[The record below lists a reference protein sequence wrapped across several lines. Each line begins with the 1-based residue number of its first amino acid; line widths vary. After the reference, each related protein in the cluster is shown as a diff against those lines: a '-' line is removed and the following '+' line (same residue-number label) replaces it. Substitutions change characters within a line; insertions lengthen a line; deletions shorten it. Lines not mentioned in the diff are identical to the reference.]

1 MIVDYEPLD
10 SFICA
15 GKHMATVRIGK
26 NVHVV
31 ETWELKHQP
40 ENKNELRGEIS
51 ESEKRYY

>member
-31 ETWELKHQP
+31 ETWELKH
-40 ENKNELRGEIS
+40 
-51 ESEKRYY
+51 